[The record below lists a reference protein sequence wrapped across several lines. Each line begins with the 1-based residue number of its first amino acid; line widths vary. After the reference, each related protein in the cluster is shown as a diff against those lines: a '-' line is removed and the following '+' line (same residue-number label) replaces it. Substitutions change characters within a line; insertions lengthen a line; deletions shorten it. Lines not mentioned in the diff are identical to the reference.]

1 MGFDTHTGLLAV
13 SQHSRKR
20 TSGFRFSARFKGLIA
35 YSCLPD
41 LLIAILVQAFPLTTN
56 KRLTSA
62 TIHTLYR
69 FTLRFRYCVVHGE
82 TGIQRPSCLYI
93 PRSVE
98 RLLSLSLIFSQPS
111 EWWYLHRGSLTRRAF
126 PLTDS
131 ISQQPFTAYRAADVP
146 VIWVVANGIAVTRT
160 RTTFP

>member
-13 SQHSRKR
+13 SRRSQKR

-35 YSCLPD
+35 YGCLPD

-69 FTLRFRYCVVHGE
+69 FTLRFRYCVLHGE
-82 TGIQRPSCLYI
+82 TGIQHPSCLYI

-98 RLLSLSLIFSQPS
+98 RSPIFCLQGLCRAKQHLVFACLCCHSPALNVDNLIEHDMF
-111 EWWYLHRGSLTRRAF
+111 
-126 PLTDS
+126 
-131 ISQQPFTAYRAADVP
+131 
-146 VIWVVANGIAVTRT
+146 
-160 RTTFP
+160 

>member
-13 SQHSRKR
+13 SQRSRKR

-82 TGIQRPSCLYI
+82 TGIQHPSCLYI

-98 RLLSLSLIFSQPS
+98 RLVNQYLAFTCLSYHRPALNIDFFIPSLCNRCAVPLS
-111 EWWYLHRGSLTRRAF
+111 GSGTGWASWF
-126 PLTDS
+126 
-131 ISQQPFTAYRAADVP
+131 
-146 VIWVVANGIAVTRT
+146 
-160 RTTFP
+160 

>member
-35 YSCLPD
+35 YGCLPD

-62 TIHTLYR
+62 TIHCPFKVRKGCAGLINITHLGI
-69 FTLRFRYCVVHGE
+69 LRNHAPDFDIDGFNV
-82 TGIQRPSCLYI
+82 
-93 PRSVE
+93 
-98 RLLSLSLIFSQPS
+98 
-111 EWWYLHRGSLTRRAF
+111 F
-126 PLTDS
+126 PLTW
-131 ISQQPFTAYRAADVP
+131 TA
-146 VIWVVANGIAVTRT
+146 I
-160 RTTFP
+160 

>member
-35 YSCLPD
+35 YGCLPD

-62 TIHTLYR
+62 TIHRPFY
-69 FTLRFRYCVVHGE
+69 VHKGYV
-82 TGIQRPSCLYI
+82 G
-93 PRSVE
+93 
-98 RLLSLSLIFSQPS
+98 LINIEHSPTMYGHAPGFNIDGAHYAWRGCQPFFQPS
-111 EWWYLHRGSLTRRAF
+111 VSALIQLPDVCNRPQTPSRSF
-126 PLTDS
+126 PVSIFTPTIDHLQADS
-131 ISQQPFTAYRAADVP
+131 
-146 VIWVVANGIAVTRT
+146 VIVSE
-160 RTTFP
+160 